1 MRNLAD
7 CLAPFVSPLGY
18 QVLFVLELVFELCA
32 AAFVADLISGSVHFY
47 LDYGRIDD
55 KELRLHVEPSTEAVI
70 KFKENSEVYQHAT
83 LSDRFLWNT
92 QHHHEVPY
100 PPSDS
105 NWEQFMQGF
114 RPTFPFYA
122 VSIGLWACGVMPDW
136 IARIWIF
143 GVTLGLLAPFTH
155 MAAHARTR
163 NLLKGRWGR
172 VVCWLQDHHLI
183 IHPETHRNH
192 HIYFD
197 CDFCLFNGWANPLFN
212 MIHRMCVAAGIFPS
226 QPPTVTT
233 RKEIAEA
240 AGHIL
245 EVTLGPSDG
254 TDAPP
259 LDKSAV
265 ALDIRPASKRS
276 PSPTNS
282 ESSSSSHSVPAAAG
296 KHRPFEPT
304 ILL

>member
-1 MRNLAD
+1 ML
-7 CLAPFVSPLGY
+7 
-18 QVLFVLELVFELCA
+18 
-32 AAFVADLISGSVHFY
+32 
-47 LDYGRIDD
+47 
-55 KELRLHVEPSTEAVI
+55 
-70 KFKENSEVYQHAT
+70 
-83 LSDRFLWNT
+83 
-92 QHHHEVPY
+92 
-100 PPSDS
+100 
-105 NWEQFMQGF
+105 
-114 RPTFPFYA
+114 
-122 VSIGLWACGVMPDW
+122 
-136 IARIWIF
+136 
-143 GVTLGLLAPFTH
+143 
-155 MAAHARTR
+155 
-163 NLLKGRWGR
+163 
-172 VVCWLQDHHLI
+172 
-183 IHPETHRNH
+183 
-192 HIYFD
+192 
-197 CDFCLFNGWANPLFN
+197 
-212 MIHRMCVAAGIFPS
+212 AAGIFPS

-259 LDKSAV
+259 LDTSAV